1 MLSNT
6 AVPIEYGRF
15 RNQVLRGETPV
26 NEYISLQMN
35 RIDELIDS
43 PEYYYSDQAIN
54 GFVNFC
60 EKEMCLTDGGPVKL
74 LPSFKLWAEDLLAW
88 FYYAE
93 EKYFNVD
100 TQRFEYRRVLRRLR
114 HRQFLIVARGAAKS
128 MYASFIHAYFLYVDK
143 STTKQIA
150 TAPTVEQA
158 YETLSPIQTALT
170 MKRGPLLQFM
180 TRGNKY
186 ANKFAD
192 KKLAESTKAGIINRA
207 SDSILKVRPMR
218 KDKLQGSRAKIATVD
233 EWLSGDTKDDVFG
246 ALQQSAAKGNI
257 TDYVILGI
265 SSEGTVRDGIGDT
278 IKMEL
283 VDILR
288 GDYQDHHTSV
298 WYYRLDSL
306 EEVGMPEMWLKA
318 NPNLG
323 ATVSYE
329 TYEQDVRRAET
340 QPSQRSD
347 ILAKRFG
354 IPVEGYT
361 YFFRYEETLVH
372 RKQNFKKMVCSLGG
386 DFSQGDDFCAFT
398 LLFPLGGGRYGVK
411 SRAYVCEN
419 RVRKLPQAMQ
429 NRYDD
434 FVREDSL
441 VIMDRPY
448 LDMKEVYDDFDDWI
462 IENDYCIEAFG
473 YDPYNADYVV
483 TRYTRENGEHNVRT
497 VKQGVRTE
505 SVPLGELKNLAEDR
519 CLIFDQEIMKFA
531 MGNSVAIEDN
541 NGNRKLSK
549 KRAMDKIDCV
559 AALLDAWVA
568 YKTYQEDFDY

>member
-1 MLSNT
+1 MLSNK

-15 RNQVLRGETPV
+15 RQQVLRGEVPV

-35 RIDELIDS
+35 RIDHLIES
-43 PEYYYSDQAIN
+43 PEYYYYDQAIR
-54 GFVNFC
+54 GFVRFC
-60 EKEMCLTDGGPVKL
+60 EHELTLTDGEAVTL

-88 FYYAE
+88 YYYAN
-93 EKYFNVD
+93 EKYFNVR
-100 TQRFEYRRVLRRLR
+100 TQRFEYRKVIRRLR

-128 MYASFIHAYFLYVDK
+128 MYASFIHAYFLYMDK
-143 STTKQIA
+143 STKKQVA
-150 TAPTVEQA
+150 TAPTIEQA
-158 YETLSPIQTALT
+158 LETLSPIQTALV
-170 MKRGPLLQFM
+170 MQRGPLFKFL
-180 TRGNKY
+180 TKGNKY
-186 ANKFAD
+186 ANNSFD
-192 KKLAESTKAGIINRA
+192 KKLAESTKEGIVNRV

-246 ALQQSAAKGNI
+246 ALQQSAAKGGI

-283 VDILR
+283 IDILK
-288 GDYQDHHTSV
+288 GNYYDPHTSI

-306 EEVGMPEMWLKA
+306 QEVGMPEMWLKA

-340 QPSQRSD
+340 QPAQRSD

-361 YFFRYEETLVH
+361 YFFTYEETIPH
-372 RKQNFKKMVCSLGG
+372 RKKSYKGMQCSLGA
-386 DFSQGDDFCAFT
+386 DLSQGDDFCAFT
-398 LLFPLGGGRYGVK
+398 CIFPLGGDTFGIK
-411 SRAYVCEN
+411 TRAYVCDN
-419 RVRKLPQAMQ
+419 RVKKLPMAMQ
-429 NRYDD
+429 NKYDN
-434 FVREDSL
+434 FVKEDSL
-441 VIMDRPY
+441 VIMQGPY
-448 LDMKEVYDDFDDWI
+448 LDIQQVYEDLDEWLLS
-462 IENDYCIEAFG
+462 NDYIVEAFG
-473 YDPYNADYVV
+473 YDPYFADDFINAWVKD
-483 TRYTRENGEHNVRT
+483 NGGHNLKK

-505 SVPLGELKNLAEDR
+505 SVPLGELKNLASAR
-519 CLIFDQEIMKFA
+519 MLIFDQEIMKFA
-531 MGNSVAIEDN
+531 MGNSIVIEDN

-549 KRAMDKIDCV
+549 KRAQDKIDCV
-559 AALLDAWVA
+559 AAMMDA
-568 YKTYQEDFDY
+568 

>member
-15 RNQVLRGETPV
+15 RNKVLRGETPV
-26 NEYISLQMN
+26 NEFVSLQMN
-35 RIDELIDS
+35 RIDELIES

-60 EKEMCLTDGGPVKL
+60 ESEMTLTDGDIVKL

-93 EKYFNVD
+93 EKFYNVN

-128 MYASFIHAYFLYVDK
+128 MYAAFIHAYFLYVDK
-143 STTKQIA
+143 STTKQVA

-158 YETLSPIQTALT
+158 METLSPIQTALT
-170 MKRGPLLQFM
+170 MKVGPVFKFM

-186 ANKFAD
+186 ANRFTD

-207 SDSILKVRPMR
+207 TDSILKVRPMR

-288 GDYQDHHTSV
+288 GDYDDPHTSI

-329 TYEQDVRRAET
+329 TYEQDVRRAQT
-340 QPSQRSD
+340 QPAQRND

-361 YFFRYEETLVH
+361 YFFRHEETLVH
-372 RKQNFKKMVCSLGG
+372 RRQSFRGMAGSLGG
-386 DFSQGDDFCAFT
+386 DLSQGDDFCAFT
-398 LLFPLGGGRYGVK
+398 IVFPLGGGKYGVK
-411 SRAYVCEN
+411 TRAYVCED
-419 RVRKLPQAMQ
+419 RVKKLPEAMQ
-429 NRYDD
+429 IRYND
-434 FVREDSL
+434 FIQEGSL
-441 VIMDRPY
+441 VVMTDAY
-448 LDMKEVYDDFDDWI
+448 LDMKKVYDDFDEWI
-462 IENDYCIEAFG
+462 LDNDYVIEAFG
-473 YDPYNADYVV
+473 YDPYNSEYFVD
-483 TRYTRENGEHNVRT
+483 RFISENGKHNVRP

-505 SVPLGELKNLAEDR
+505 SVPLGELKNLAEQR
-519 CLIFDQEIMKFA
+519 CLIFDQEIMKFS
-531 MGNSVAIEDN
+531 MGNSIAIEDN

-549 KRAMDKIDCV
+549 KRAADKIDCV
-559 AALLDAWVA
+559 AAMLDAWVA
-568 YKTYQEDFDY
+568 YKTYPEDFE